1 MARGLQRI
9 VEETG
14 LSLATVSRA
23 LNDSDKVTAKTKA
36 IVLEAAQRIGYSPNA
51 AARAL
56 VTRRNYTIG
65 AVIPTLESSIFSTF
79 IHAIEDTLIPSGYA
93 LVIATTDNDPDI
105 EEQRARDLFKMGAEG
120 LIVSGLQHND
130 SFFEFL
136 DTHQIPAIATSI
148 YREQASLPT
157 IGYDNE
163 ALGHQAATYL
173 AGLRHRNIGLIHGPT
188 PNNDRTRLR
197 IAGVQSVYP
206 DARLCEVPLTVE
218 GGVEACKSLLSGDQ
232 PPSAI
237 LCLSDVLALGV
248 LFEAPR
254 MGVSIPDQL
263 SVMGF
268 DDLEWA
274 SVSNPPLTTISLP
287 VVAMGQ
293 DSATALIRKL
303 EDGTNIQSQ
312 CLTSSIIERRS
323 TRKLN

>member
-1 MARGLQRI
+1 MAKGLQQIAR
-9 VEETG
+9 ETG

-23 LNDSDKVTAKTKA
+23 INGSDKVTEKTRA
-36 IVLEAAQRIGYSPNA
+36 IVLEAAKRIGYSPNA

-79 IHAIEDTLIPSGYA
+79 IHAIEDSLIQRGYA
-93 LVIATTDNDPDI
+93 LVIATTDHDPDI

-136 DTHQIPAIATSI
+136 DTHQIPTVATSI
-148 YREQASLPT
+148 YQADANLPT

-163 ALGHQAATYL
+163 SLGHQAASYL
-173 AGLRHRNIGLIHGPT
+173 ASLGHERIGLIHGPT
-188 PNNDRTRLR
+188 ANNDRTRLR
-197 IAGVQSVYP
+197 IAGVQSVY
-206 DARLCEVPLTVE
+206 AEAELCQVPLSVE
-218 GGVEACKSLLSGDQ
+218 GGAEACRLLLDGDR

-248 LFEAPR
+248 LFEAPK
-254 MGVSIPDQL
+254 MSVSIPDDL
-263 SVMGF
+263 SLMGF

-274 SVSNPPLTTISLP
+274 RVSNPTLTTISLP

-293 DSATALIRKL
+293 DSADALIHKL
-303 EDGTNIQSQ
+303 EDGTDIPSK
-312 CLTSSIIERRS
+312 CLTSSIIERQS
-323 TRKLN
+323 TRAAG